1 MTLRYVPP
9 PTREDIA
16 AEKLARECAARGH
29 SFPKI
34 SPLRPTQVTTGGRS
48 QQRTSCLDCATVQVL
63 TWQQPAPESLAR
75 SGGRTAVAMTASY
88 EAPEPGDVPGIA
100 DLAARVTDDELAAA
114 RAESAQVGK
123 PARIGASQDIVII
136 GDDSC
141 YDEPLPAPGEV
152 AAARIELTVSVRAWQ
167 FYLLDAEETAA
178 RIVPVPE
185 HAASAGIVD
194 SVPGAT
200 LLWTGLRQGLL
211 PLTVSIGPADPGAD
225 LVGYQDA
232 AEISHRSTTG
242 RLAIA
247 GLTGTVRTLPPLP
260 GYGDYRLRY
269 HVRDADAAH
278 AEQTSDHPPDRCLLQ
293 IWPAPRTRPVILR
306 AASQWASSRAV
317 IRAEPAQPGMHP
329 GLQGLL
335 PGWLRP
341 HPD

>member
-29 SFPKI
+29 SFPEI
-34 SPLRPTQVTTGGRS
+34 WPPRPTQITADGRS
-48 QQRTSCLDCATVQVL
+48 QQRTPCPDCATVQVL
-63 TWQQPAPESLAR
+63 TWQQSAPESIAR
-75 SGGRTAVAMTASY
+75 SRERTAIAMMASY

-100 DLAARVTDDELAAA
+100 DLAARVTEEELAAA
-114 RAESAQVGK
+114 RAESAEIGK
-123 PARIGASQDIVII
+123 PARIGAPQDIVII
-136 GDDSC
+136 RDDSG
-141 YDEPLPAPGEV
+141 YDDPLPAPGEL

-178 RIVPVPE
+178 RIVPVPG
-185 HAASAGIVD
+185 HAASAGIAD
-194 SVPGAT
+194 TVPGAT
-200 LLWTGLRQGLL
+200 LLWTGLRQG
-211 PLTVSIGPADPGAD
+211 PVSLTISIGPADPGAD
-225 LVGYQDA
+225 LAGYQDV

-247 GLTGTVRTLPPLP
+247 ALTGTVRALPPLP

-269 HVRDADAAH
+269 HVQDADAAH
-278 AEQTSDHPPDRCLLQ
+278 AAEASDHPIGRCLLQ
-293 IWPAPRTRPVILR
+293 IWPAPRTRPALLQ

-317 IRAEPAQPGMHP
+317 IRTEPPQPGMHP
-329 GLQGLL
+329 GVQGLL
-335 PGWLRP
+335 SGWLRS